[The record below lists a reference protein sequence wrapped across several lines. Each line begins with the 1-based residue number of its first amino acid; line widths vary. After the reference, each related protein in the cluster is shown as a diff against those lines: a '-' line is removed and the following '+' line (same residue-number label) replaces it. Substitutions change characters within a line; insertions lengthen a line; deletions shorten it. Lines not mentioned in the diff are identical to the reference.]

1 MKQRGVQTDPHVYSH
16 SIYNT
21 DATGER
27 VVKKKITIGYPFLK
41 RENKE
46 SRPLSHTIN
55 KNQLQMDY
63 RSNCKR

>member
-27 VVKKKITIGYPFLK
+27 VVKKKNYNYIVK
-41 RENKE
+41 VK
-46 SRPLSHTIN
+46 
-55 KNQLQMDY
+55 
-63 RSNCKR
+63 